1 MRGGA
6 AASPQAAAAP
16 LAVFLDAV
24 ASLHDAGGMPL
35 PADYR
40 IVPVPESRLRDVLTL
55 DTWAFPSE
63 HPTETFLELPSSLPW
78 DRSYG
83 VEHAGSTGLTAFHAA
98 YPLRAYPVPGAEV
111 SCGWLTWVG
120 VHPAHRR
127 RGILRA
133 MIEHHFADCLAA
145 GEAISALTASEPS
158 IYGRFGYGL
167 AANVLSLTIPRG
179 AALREVPGAD
189 NLDVTLEEWDAAA
202 HGDLAAGIH
211 RRFGQLPD
219 GLGRPGWATRE
230 TPALR
235 TSHDSDPQRLRGPK
249 ESRRIAIVRDASGR
263 PTAYATFRRTL
274 TWGGPGPDGTVDV
287 REAVALDAASARR
300 LWSVLLDLDLMSRVT
315 IANIP
320 ADDPITRLLVDPRAA
335 RPAVSDHTWVRILDL
350 PRALS
355 ERRYAADVDVVLE
368 VTDAMVPANAGRWRV
383 QASAFGHA
391 EVTRT
396 DGDPDLVLDVRELGA
411 VHLGSIPLTAI
422 AQAGQ
427 LELRTP
433 AALGPAAVAWSWPV
447 AAGANWIF

>member
-1 MRGGA
+1 
-6 AASPQAAAAP
+6 
-16 LAVFLDAV
+16 
-24 ASLHDAGGMPL
+24 MPL

-40 IVPVPESRLRDVLTL
+40 IIPVPESRLRDVLTL

-63 HPTETFLELPSSLPW
+63 HSVETFLDLPSSLSW

-83 VEHAGSTGLTAFHAA
+83 VERAGSTDLTAFHAA

-120 VHPAHRR
+120 VHPGHRR

-167 AANVLSLTIPRG
+167 AANVLSLTIRRG
-179 AALREVPGAD
+179 AALREVRDSDA
-189 NLDVTLEEWDAAA
+189 LEVTLAEWDAAA
-202 HGDLAAGIH
+202 HGELAAGIH
-211 RRFGQLPD
+211 RRFGQLPE

-230 TPALR
+230 TPELQ
-235 TSHDSDPQRLRGPK
+235 TSHASDPQKLRGPH
-249 ESRRIAIVRDASGR
+249 ESRRIAIVHDATGQ
-263 PTAYATFRRTL
+263 PTAYATFRRSL
-274 TWGGPGPDGTVDV
+274 KWGGLGPEGTVDV

-315 IANIP
+315 ISNLP
-320 ADDPITRLLVDPRAA
+320 VDDPITRLLVDPRAA
-335 RPAVSDHTWVRILDL
+335 EPTLFDHTWVRILDL

-368 VTDAMVPANAGRWRV
+368 VTDAMLPANAGRWRV

-396 DGDPDLVLDVRELGA
+396 DAEPDIVLDVRELGA
-411 VHLGSIPLTAI
+411 AHLGAIPLTAI

-433 AALGPAAVAWSWPV
+433 SALGSAAVAWSWPV